1 MDVNAFDD
9 IAAKRHASILGRR
22 ASGSVYRDKYP
33 CYYPESFAE
42 KRPVKNLV
50 IAEFPARKDKVEE
63 VKAAFGGALKDTRA
77 FDGCI
82 SIDVYFEEA
91 TSTFTAIQDWESFD
105 HYDRYLNW
113 RMESGLADLL
123 DPLLDGG
130 VSSMS
135 VRKFKNLGF

>member
-1 MDVNAFDD
+1 M
-9 IAAKRHASILGRR
+9 
-22 ASGSVYRDKYP
+22 
-33 CYYPESFAE
+33 
-42 KRPVKNLV
+42 KNLV
-50 IAEFPARKDKVEE
+50 IAEFPALKDKVGEI
-63 VKAAFGGALKDTRA
+63 KAAFEAALGDTRA

-82 SIDVYFEEA
+82 GIDVYFEEA

-130 VSSMS
+130 IQSMS
-135 VRKFKNLGF
+135 VRKFENLGF